1 MIKSKIISNINL
13 FFLLSFSFFL
23 VSCSSSTEVS
33 KGSISGTVHLEGET
47 DHSEITVAVYDL
59 AYLVPDDKLI

>member
-1 MIKSKIISNINL
+1 MKKYFYFLLLLFLLLVISN
-13 FFLLSFSFFL
+13 
-23 VSCSSSTEVS
+23 CSNSTEVP
-33 KGSISGTVHLEGET
+33 KGSLSGTVHLEGET